1 MLKETVVTPFTVS
14 RVRVAFPLTAQKPR
28 NSATEL
34 FSKSFCFTIFAG
46 KGDIIVIL
54 DS

>member
-1 MLKETVVTPFTVS
+1 MKETVVTPFTVL
-14 RVRVAFPLTAQKPR
+14 RVRLASPPIAQQPR

-34 FSKSFCFTIFAG
+34 VTRSFCLIIFAG
-46 KGDIIVIL
+46 KGDITKVL